1 MKGFGRSK
9 GVLDKTALF
18 FQTLTYFL
26 GKEVIKSQ
34 FKVVS
39 LGFQLKFEPTP
50 CLEGF

>member
-1 MKGFGRSK
+1 MEYFGRTK

-18 FQTLTYFL
+18 FLDLKVFF

-39 LGFQLKFEPTP
+39 LGFN
-50 CLEGF
+50 